1 MIQATKMRPG
11 MVIKYN
17 NDLYSVFSVSHRTPG
32 NLRGFVQ
39 ARMRSLKSGTMIEN
53 RFSSE
58 DKVEKAILDEVDM
71 EYLYDDGELF
81 YFMNT
86 ENYEQMHLT
95 KELLGDATSYLI
107 PQLKVKVEFYEGKPM
122 GVELPASV
130 ELTVVETEPGMRG
143 ATVSNV
149 TKPAT
154 METGLVVNVPPF
166 INEGQKIRVNTAE
179 GTYAERA

>member
-1 MIQATKMRPG
+1 MRPG

-17 NDLYSVFSVSHRTPG
+17 NDLYTVFSVSHRTPG

-58 DKVEKAILDEVDM
+58 DKVEKAILDEIEM
-71 EYLYDDGELF
+71 EYLYDDGEYF

-95 KELLGDATSYLI
+95 KELLGEATSYLI

-130 ELTVVETEPGMRG
+130 EMTVVETEPGMRG

-149 TKPAT
+149 TKPAKT
-154 METGLVVNVPPF
+154 ETGLIVQVPPF
-166 INEGQKIRVNTAE
+166 INEGQKIRVNTDE

>member
-1 MIQATKMRPG
+1 MISSTQMRPG
-11 MVIKYN
+11 MVIKFN
-17 NDLYSVFSVSHRTPG
+17 NDLFSVFSVNHRTPG

-39 ARMRSLKSGTMIEN
+39 AKMRNLRSGTMIEH

-58 DKVEKAILDEVDM
+58 DRVERAALEEHEM
-71 EYLYDDGELF
+71 EYLYDDGESF

-107 PQLKVKVEFYEGKPM
+107 PQLKVKVEFYEGKAM

-130 ELTVVETEPGMRG
+130 EMTVVSTEPGMR
-143 ATVSNV
+143 
-149 TKPAT
+149 
-154 METGLVVNVPPF
+154 
-166 INEGQKIRVNTAE
+166 
-179 GTYAERA
+179 

>member
-1 MIQATKMRPG
+1 

-17 NDLYSVFSVSHRTPG
+17 NDLYSVFSVNHRTPG

-39 ARMRSLKSGTMIEN
+39 ARMRSLKNGTMIEN

-58 DKVEKAILDEVDM
+58 DKVEKAILDEVEM
-71 EYLYDDGELF
+71 EYLYDDGEFF

-95 KELLGDATSYLI
+95 KDLLGDAVNYLI
-107 PQLKVKVEFYEGKPM
+107 PQLKVHVEFYEGKPM
-122 GVELPASV
+122 SVELPASV
-130 ELTVVETEPGMRG
+130 DLTVVETEPGMRG

-149 TKPAT
+149 TKPAK
-154 METGLVVNVPPF
+154 METGLIVQVPPF
-166 INEGQKIRVNTAE
+166 IGEGEKIRVNTAE
-179 GTYAERA
+179 GTYSERA

>member
-1 MIQATKMRPG
+1 MISATKMRPG

-17 NDLYSVFSVSHRTPG
+17 NDLYSVFSVNHRTPG

-39 ARMRSLKSGTMIEN
+39 ARMRSLKNGTMIEN

-58 DKVEKAILDEVDM
+58 DKVEKAILDEIEM
-71 EYLYDDGELF
+71 EYLYDDGEFF
-81 YFMNT
+81 YFMNS

-95 KELLGDATSYLI
+95 KDLLGDATNYLI

-130 ELTVVETEPGMRG
+130 DMTVVSTEPGMRG
-143 ATVSNV
+143 ATV
-149 TKPAT
+149 
-154 METGLVVNVPPF
+154 
-166 INEGQKIRVNTAE
+166 
-179 GTYAERA
+179 

>member
-1 MIQATKMRPG
+1 
-11 MVIKYN
+11 MVIKFN
-17 NDLYSVFSVSHRTPG
+17 NDLYSIFSMSHRTPG

-39 ARMRSLKSGTMIEN
+39 VRMRSLKSGSMAEH

-58 DKVEKAILDEVDM
+58 DKVEKAIMDEQEM
-71 EYLYDDGELF
+71 EYLYDDGEYF

-130 ELTVVETEPGMRG
+130 DLTVVETEPGMRG

-149 TKPAT
+149 TKPAK
-154 METGLVVNVPPF
+154 METGLIVQVPPF

-179 GTYAERA
+179 GTYSERA

>member
-1 MIQATKMRPG
+1 MRQAPKMRPG

-17 NDLYSVFSVSHRTPG
+17 NDLYSVFSVNHRTPG

-39 ARMRSLKSGTMIEN
+39 ARMRSLKNGTMIEN

-58 DKVEKAILDEVDM
+58 DKVEKAILDEIEM
-71 EYLYDDGELF
+71 EYLYDDGEFF

-107 PQLKVKVEFYEGKPM
+107 PQLKVKVEFYEGQAI

-130 ELTVVETEPGMRG
+130 DMTVVATEPGMRG

-149 TKPAT
+149 T
-154 METGLVVNVPPF
+154 
-166 INEGQKIRVNTAE
+166 
-179 GTYAERA
+179 

>member
-17 NDLYSVFSVSHRTPG
+17 NDLYSVFSVNHRTPG

-39 ARMRSLKSGTMIEN
+39 ARMRSLKNGTMIEN

-58 DKVEKAILDEVDM
+58 DKVEKAILDEVEM
-71 EYLYDDGELF
+71 EYLYDDGESF

-149 TKPAT
+149 TKPAR
-154 METGLVVNVPPF
+154 METGLIVQVPPF